1 MILNILRPVE
11 ILKEMEK
18 ERNDKFYV
26 AGSGIREY
34 LISDKIKRIRILT
47 SFDALDMAKDFMNRC
62 DGYTMIEK
70 EDASIEVI
78 SERFVSLMF
87 SKLCEDGITGH
98 LSKRIYTI
106 DAVAMTLEDFI
117 DFKPEKLISL
127 YGALEDINNR
137 ILRIIDGEN
146 LRQNPM
152 AYLRGIRLMAEHEL
166 DIDPDTENFMKENV
180 HLLEGIRG
188 YEYTKE
194 LFRIL
199 DQKESSYYI
208 NLMDRHIGM
217 LRYIFPEI
225 EPMKNVGECKYH
237 VVDSFTHSVYTLKV
251 LEGVINAEN
260 FFEEHLKVVYDKH
273 TKERMKSNISRLSLI
288 KLGAFFHDIG
298 KPAAKF
304 NDEKGRTRFRG
315 HEIVGAEMLLEIGK
329 RLGLTEEDTVILSRY
344 SALHMFPLV
353 IYKNNDVSGD
363 TLFNMFSQTEDE
375 TLDVLLIGY
384 ADIVAT
390 RKLLNPDEEMGN
402 FKVHVEYIANN
413 YITRYLPLKNLQEI
427 VTFDEIKVMVGEN
440 EAETAYNALR
450 KAIYMGRVSLKKEKI
465 EKFLLEGSWK

>member
-1 MILNILRPVE
+1 MLNILRPIE
-11 ILKEMEK
+11 ILKEIEK
-18 ERNDKFYV
+18 ERNDKFYI

-34 LISDKIKRIRILT
+34 LIADKIKRIRILT
-47 SFDALDMAKDFMNRC
+47 SFEALDIAREFMNRC
-62 DGYTMIEK
+62 EGYTMIEK
-70 EDASIEVI
+70 EDGSIEI
-78 SERFVSLMF
+78 FSDRFVSLIF
-87 SKLCEDGITGH
+87 SKICPQGIISQ
-98 LSKRIYTI
+98 LSKKIYTV
-106 DAVAMTLEDFI
+106 DAVAMTLDDFI
-117 DFKPEKLISL
+117 DFKPEKLINPH
-127 YGALEDINNR
+127 GGLEDINNR
-137 ILRIIDGEN
+137 ILRIVDGEN
-146 LRQNPM
+146 LRQNPIG
-152 AYLRGIRLMAEHEL
+152 YLRGIRLMAEHEL
-166 DIDPDTENFMKENV
+166 DIDPETEIFMKEHV
-180 HLLEGIRG
+180 HWLEGIRG

-217 LRYIFPEI
+217 LQYIFPEI

-251 LEGVINAEN
+251 LEGVVNAN
-260 FFEEHLKVVYDKH
+260 GFFEDHLRTAYEEHTSKC
-273 TKERMKSNISRLSLI
+273 MNSNIKRLSLI

-304 NDEKGRTRFRG
+304 NDDKGRTRFQG
-315 HEIVGAEMLLEIGK
+315 HEIVGAEMLMEIGK
-329 RLGLTEEDTVILSRY
+329 RLGLSEEDTVTLSRY

-413 YITRYLPLKNLQEI
+413 YITRYLPLKEMDKI
-427 VTFDEIKVMVGEN
+427 ITFEEIKKLVGEH
-440 EAETAYNALR
+440 EAMPAYEALR
-450 KAIYMGRVSLKKEKI
+450 KSIYMGRVPLKRDKI
-465 EKFLLEGSWK
+465 DKFLSNISWR